1 MSLPDLTLYR
11 QHREA
16 FDAVVEG
23 IQVPGLHAVYYSRPE
38 AARVATVG
46 VYRYDGVELFMAWG
60 YADEAHCRWTAYRRP
75 DGSWTPP
82 RRGCPRVRV
91 KPGTLHLPALNLHLL
106 LLPPPY
112 RVDHELWGVDTPS
125 TGTLSS

>member
-1 MSLPDLTLYR
+1 VSTLPDLTLYR

-23 IQVPGLHAVYYSRPE
+23 LQIPGLHAVYYSRPARRGTA

-46 VYRYDGVELFMAWG
+46 VYRYEGVELFMAWG

-75 DGSWTPP
+75 DGSWTPA

-91 KPGTLHLPALNLHLL
+91 EPDAVHLPDLSLRLP
-106 LLPPPY
+106 LPPSP
-112 RVDHELWGVDTPS
+112 LIMN
-125 TGTLSS
+125 